1 MVYWLWETT
10 HVREVVDSNPGNIYL
25 MDTTFFH
32 IDLWY
37 KLYCLFEK
45 PENEGKSGQGWPI

>member
-45 PENEGKSGQGWPI
+45 PENE